1 MRSALTKLL
10 LPGALLATAFV
21 GTAPVYAQRAP
32 VESVS
37 GFYVGAAVGRSHTK
51 VDTGELASIG
61 FTTTGT
67 DDTDTAWNLTAGYK
81 FTRNWAVE
89 IGYVDLGSF
98 GASGR
103 FGGAPA
109 TVNADVTGWNVSA
122 VGTLPL
128 NDMFSLYGKLGYLRS
143 ETKATANVAGAV
155 GRGKSRENDITGGIG
170 ARYHINRNFSM
181 SLEAN
186 HYELGDN
193 GDAQAYL
200 LGVRYDF

>member
-1 MRSALTKLL
+1 MNTPVTRLL
-10 LPGALLATAFV
+10 SGAFV
-21 GTAPVYAQRAP
+21 AAACLAALPAHAQRGPAETIP
-32 VESVS
+32 
-37 GFYVGAAVGRSHTK
+37 GFYLGAAVGGSSTN
-51 VDTGELASIG
+51 VDTGGLATAG
-61 FTTTGT
+61 FATSGT

-89 IGYVDLGSF
+89 IGYIDLGSF
-98 GASGR
+98 GATGR

-109 TVNADVTGWNVSA
+109 AINADVTGWNISA

-143 ETKATANVAGAV
+143 ETKATANVAGAI
-155 GRGKSRENDITGGIG
+155 GRGTSRDNDITAGIG
-170 ARYHINRNFSM
+170 ARYHINRNFSL

-186 HYELGDN
+186 HYELGDS

-200 LGVRYDF
+200 IGARYDF